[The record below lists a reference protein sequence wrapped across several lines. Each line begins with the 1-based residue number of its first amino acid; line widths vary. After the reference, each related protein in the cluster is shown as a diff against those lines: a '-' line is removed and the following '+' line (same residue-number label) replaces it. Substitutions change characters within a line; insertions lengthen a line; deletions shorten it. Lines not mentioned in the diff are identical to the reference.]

1 MHAVSHSGALV
12 RSELVGEGGVTEAQ
26 LGQARWIAGHLR
38 KPRRP
43 GEVPALE
50 QQGLSELDLAALLV
64 DVEDE
69 FGQVRQLF

>member
-1 MHAVSHSGALV
+1 M
-12 RSELVGEGGVTEAQ
+12 
-26 LGQARWIAGHLR
+26 
-38 KPRRP
+38 
-43 GEVPALE
+43 PALE